1 MKNTIIQSFSA
12 FVGEKKNSD
21 LWSPYEK
28 ADILAGDMF
37 GAMGLFRL
45 SDIEL
50 DQIIDL
56 KKADK
61 LAKKMFGEFGF
72 ATLAAKEMEELI
84 DANPKLLRESL
95 VNEAKTISFA
105 KASMLGSKLL
115 NKIKIG
121 TILDTKGGQYEVTG
135 FGQQSN
141 AFKEFEATIDGKE
154 VKVKLTAMYGL
165 KLEVTDDVRSARFN
179 KEEEINSIILE
190 SLITEAKIK
199 VTKNEWPYLEFKVG
213 GKKHKVDFDYEDII
227 DDHGNE
233 GQDQYWLGKD
243 DEGQEWMIDVYANYM
258 GDVEEVHYD
267 TIVKE
272 SVVTEKLAKGL
283 KPLLTTGTT
292 ITKNDGEDA
301 LLNLSDQFD
310 KIDDEYAG
318 TIASWLDMAI
328 ELMQDG
334 YSGDATKKLKQFNK
348 ACKDVLKGKEI
359 GSAFESTVTE
369 AKTSAL
375 NVQDERHFGKK
386 GIIIMI
392 DDNGVVTSAIFKD
405 KKNADKYDRNNMKDL
420 EALLKL
426 AKDTKYPQAI
436 DEHEFDKKNWGQVAS
451 THAVAETFSIFLDS
465 SLNEGKWSK
474 IMKGVRKGAKAGP
487 WAIVSIEN
495 GKVVNQDL
503 VSIMDAIPAH
513 YEAVKKEFPN
523 AKLSIE
529 DNEGHIVYNESMINE
544 KKYVAPKTYDNTKNW
559 EKEGSRFRYIPF
571 DDFKSRQVGKP
582 DFKTPDMS
590 DVEVEQWFTQISGQC
605 DGRLQAKILKGFD
618 KHGDKYKQSGD
629 NMETYKSWI
638 IDAMV
643 RCGFMV
649 EGKIQLPVS
658 EKFYFGKKDKFNDN
672 DINDVYGFYG
682 TLDTLYDD
690 EQRQEFWINTF
701 NYLISSFGFT
711 DEGALYFLN
720 AKIGRWLA
728 DQFAD
733 SNVTMGNDGVFDVID
748 NFAKSS
754 QWKRWAKEYNEFAIE
769 DMTNESVV
777 YETFDNGLNEDKSS
791 TEILAD
797 DVSGELYTA
806 TLKGKSVTITAT
818 TTTKEWD
825 DGVPV
830 LKYLARG
837 RGKSVRVELNRSF
850 DVVHDVAHGWFYFT
864 DGRKWYGMHQGDG
877 YGEADDL
884 PFNVVIKESKMVK
897 EAKMDR
903 DDFIDHLQ
911 TKFSLTF
918 VSTTEEFNGSE
929 GGVWVSGE
937 DRDTYKGK
945 IIYDYYTEDHKNYEL
960 GVLNKFEQQ
969 INKFG
974 WYSEWYDAGTVMIW
988 PL

>member
-1 MKNTIIQSFSA
+1 MKNTIIQSFNS

-199 VTKNEWPYLEFKVG
+199 ITKNEWPYLEFKVG
-213 GKKHKVDFDYEDII
+213 GKLHKVDFDYEDII

-243 DEGQEWMIDVYANYM
+243 NDGQEWMIDVYANYH

-359 GSAFESTVTE
+359 GSAFESIVTE

-426 AKDTKYPQAI
+426 AKDTKYPAAI
-436 DEHEFDKKNWGQVAS
+436 DEQLTE
-451 THAVAETFSIFLDS
+451 
-465 SLNEGKWSK
+465 LNEGKWAN

-487 WAIVSIEN
+487 WSIVSIEN
-495 GKVVNQDL
+495 GKVINQEL

-513 YEAVKKEFPN
+513 YEGVKKEFPK

-529 DNEGHIVYNESMINE
+529 DNEGLVVYNESISNE
-544 KKYVAPKTYDNTKNW
+544 
-559 EKEGSRFRYIPF
+559 
-571 DDFKSRQVGKP
+571 
-582 DFKTPDMS
+582 
-590 DVEVEQWFTQISGQC
+590 
-605 DGRLQAKILKGFD
+605 
-618 KHGDKYKQSGD
+618 
-629 NMETYKSWI
+629 
-638 IDAMV
+638 
-643 RCGFMV
+643 
-649 EGKIQLPVS
+649 VS
-658 EKFYFGKKDKFNDN
+658 ERFYFGQKDQFSDN

-682 TLDTLYDD
+682 TLDNLYKDAQK
-690 EQRQEFWINTF
+690 EEFWKNTF
-701 NYLISSFGFT
+701 AYIVSSFGFT
-711 DEGALYFLN
+711 DAGALYFLN
-720 AKIGRWLA
+720 SKGGRWLA

-733 SNVTMGNDGVFDVID
+733 SNATIGNDGVFDIID

-754 QWKRWAKEYNEFAIE
+754 QWNRYAKEYNKIAIE
-769 DMTNESVV
+769 DMTNESVA

-837 RGKSVRVELNRSF
+837 RGKSVKVELNRSF

>member
-1 MKNTIIQSFSA
+1 
-12 FVGEKKNSD
+12 
-21 LWSPYEK
+21 
-28 ADILAGDMF
+28 
-37 GAMGLFRL
+37 
-45 SDIEL
+45 
-50 DQIIDL
+50 
-56 KKADK
+56 
-61 LAKKMFGEFGF
+61 
-72 ATLAAKEMEELI
+72 
-84 DANPKLLRESL
+84 
-95 VNEAKTISFA
+95 
-105 KASMLGSKLL
+105 
-115 NKIKIG
+115 
-121 TILDTKGGQYEVTG
+121 
-135 FGQQSN
+135 
-141 AFKEFEATIDGKE
+141 
-154 VKVKLTAMYGL
+154 
-165 KLEVTDDVRSARFN
+165 
-179 KEEEINSIILE
+179 
-190 SLITEAKIK
+190 
-199 VTKNEWPYLEFKVG
+199 
-213 GKKHKVDFDYEDII
+213 
-227 DDHGNE
+227 
-233 GQDQYWLGKD
+233 
-243 DEGQEWMIDVYANYM
+243 
-258 GDVEEVHYD
+258 
-267 TIVKE
+267 
-272 SVVTEKLAKGL
+272 
-283 KPLLTTGTT
+283 
-292 ITKNDGEDA
+292 
-301 LLNLSDQFD
+301 
-310 KIDDEYAG
+310 
-318 TIASWLDMAI
+318 MAI
-328 ELMQDG
+328 ELMQDRYAG
-334 YSGDATKKLKQFNK
+334 AATKKLKQFNK
-348 ACKDVLKGKEI
+348 ACKDVLNGKEI
-359 GSAFESTVTE
+359 GSAFESVTE
-369 AKTSAL
+369 AKTPAL

-426 AKDTKYPQAI
+426 AKDTKYPAAI
-436 DEHEFDKKNWGQVAS
+436 DEQLTE
-451 THAVAETFSIFLDS
+451 
-465 SLNEGKWSK
+465 LNEGKWAN

-487 WAIVSIEN
+487 WSIVSIEN
-495 GKVVNQDL
+495 GKVINQEL

-513 YEAVKKEFPN
+513 YEGVKKEFPK

-529 DNEGHIVYNESMINE
+529 DNEGLVVYNESISNE
-544 KKYVAPKTYDNTKNW
+544 
-559 EKEGSRFRYIPF
+559 
-571 DDFKSRQVGKP
+571 
-582 DFKTPDMS
+582 
-590 DVEVEQWFTQISGQC
+590 
-605 DGRLQAKILKGFD
+605 
-618 KHGDKYKQSGD
+618 
-629 NMETYKSWI
+629 
-638 IDAMV
+638 
-643 RCGFMV
+643 
-649 EGKIQLPVS
+649 VS
-658 EKFYFGKKDKFNDN
+658 ERFYFGQKDQFSDN

-682 TLDTLYDD
+682 TLDNLYKDAQK
-690 EQRQEFWINTF
+690 EEFWKNTF
-701 NYLISSFGFT
+701 AYIVSSFGFT
-711 DEGALYFLN
+711 DAGALYFLN
-720 AKIGRWLA
+720 SKGGRWLA

-733 SNVTMGNDGVFDVID
+733 SNATIGNDGVFDIID

-754 QWKRWAKEYNEFAIE
+754 QWNRYAKEYNKIAIE

-837 RGKSVRVELNRSF
+837 RGKSVKVELNRSF

>member
-1 MKNTIIQSFSA
+1 MKNKIIQSFNS

-21 LWSPYEK
+21 LWSPYQK

-426 AKDTKYPQAI
+426 AKDTKYPAAI
-436 DEHEFDKKNWGQVAS
+436 DEQLTE
-451 THAVAETFSIFLDS
+451 
-465 SLNEGKWSK
+465 LNEGKWAN

-487 WAIVSIEN
+487 WSIVSIEN
-495 GKVVNQDL
+495 GKVINQEL

-513 YEAVKKEFPN
+513 YEGVKKEFPK

-529 DNEGHIVYNESMINE
+529 DNEGLVVYNESISNE
-544 KKYVAPKTYDNTKNW
+544 
-559 EKEGSRFRYIPF
+559 
-571 DDFKSRQVGKP
+571 
-582 DFKTPDMS
+582 
-590 DVEVEQWFTQISGQC
+590 
-605 DGRLQAKILKGFD
+605 
-618 KHGDKYKQSGD
+618 
-629 NMETYKSWI
+629 
-638 IDAMV
+638 
-643 RCGFMV
+643 
-649 EGKIQLPVS
+649 VS
-658 EKFYFGKKDKFNDN
+658 ERFYFGQKDQFSDN

-682 TLDTLYDD
+682 TLDNLYKDAQK
-690 EQRQEFWINTF
+690 EEFWKNTF
-701 NYLISSFGFT
+701 AYIVSSFGFT
-711 DEGALYFLN
+711 DAGALYFLN
-720 AKIGRWLA
+720 SKGGRWLA

-733 SNVTMGNDGVFDVID
+733 SNATIGNDGVFDIID

-754 QWKRWAKEYNEFAIE
+754 QWNRYAKEYNKIAIE

>member
-1 MKNTIIQSFSA
+1 MKNKIIQSFNS

-21 LWSPYEK
+21 LWSPYQK

-359 GSAFESTVTE
+359 GSAFESVTE
-369 AKTSAL
+369 GKTSAL

-426 AKDTKYPQAI
+426 AKDTKYPAAI
-436 DEHEFDKKNWGQVAS
+436 DEQLTE
-451 THAVAETFSIFLDS
+451 
-465 SLNEGKWSK
+465 LNEGKWAN

-487 WAIVSIEN
+487 WSIVSIEN
-495 GKVVNQDL
+495 GKVINQEL

-513 YEAVKKEFPN
+513 YEGVKKEFPK

-529 DNEGHIVYNESMINE
+529 DNEGLVVYNESISNE
-544 KKYVAPKTYDNTKNW
+544 
-559 EKEGSRFRYIPF
+559 
-571 DDFKSRQVGKP
+571 
-582 DFKTPDMS
+582 
-590 DVEVEQWFTQISGQC
+590 
-605 DGRLQAKILKGFD
+605 
-618 KHGDKYKQSGD
+618 
-629 NMETYKSWI
+629 
-638 IDAMV
+638 
-643 RCGFMV
+643 
-649 EGKIQLPVS
+649 VS
-658 EKFYFGKKDKFNDN
+658 ERFYFGQKDQFSDN

-682 TLDTLYDD
+682 TLDNLYKDAQK
-690 EQRQEFWINTF
+690 EEFWKNTF
-701 NYLISSFGFT
+701 AYIVSSFGFT
-711 DEGALYFLN
+711 DAGALYFLN
-720 AKIGRWLA
+720 SKGGRWLA

-733 SNVTMGNDGVFDVID
+733 SNATIGNDGVFDIID

-754 QWKRWAKEYNEFAIE
+754 QWNRYAKEYNKIAIE

>member
-1 MKNTIIQSFSA
+1 MKNKIIQSFNS

-141 AFKEFEATIDGKE
+141 AFKEFEATLDGKE

-213 GKKHKVDFDYEDII
+213 GKLHKVDFDYEDII

-243 DEGQEWMIDVYANYM
+243 NDGQEWMIDVYANYM

-272 SVVTEKLAKGL
+272 SVVTEKLARGL

-359 GSAFESTVTE
+359 GSAFEATVTE

-426 AKDTKYPQAI
+426 AKDTKYPAAI
-436 DEHEFDKKNWGQVAS
+436 DEQLTE
-451 THAVAETFSIFLDS
+451 
-465 SLNEGKWSK
+465 LNEGKWAN

-487 WAIVSIEN
+487 WSIVSIEN
-495 GKVVNQDL
+495 GKVINQEL

-513 YEAVKKEFPN
+513 YEGVKKEFPK

-529 DNEGHIVYNESMINE
+529 DNEGLVVYNESISNE
-544 KKYVAPKTYDNTKNW
+544 
-559 EKEGSRFRYIPF
+559 
-571 DDFKSRQVGKP
+571 
-582 DFKTPDMS
+582 
-590 DVEVEQWFTQISGQC
+590 
-605 DGRLQAKILKGFD
+605 
-618 KHGDKYKQSGD
+618 
-629 NMETYKSWI
+629 
-638 IDAMV
+638 
-643 RCGFMV
+643 
-649 EGKIQLPVS
+649 VS
-658 EKFYFGKKDKFNDN
+658 ERFYFGQKDQFSDN

-682 TLDTLYDD
+682 TLDNLYKDAQK
-690 EQRQEFWINTF
+690 EEFWKNTF
-701 NYLISSFGFT
+701 AYIVSSFGFT
-711 DEGALYFLN
+711 DAGALYFLN
-720 AKIGRWLA
+720 SKGGRWLA

-733 SNVTMGNDGVFDVID
+733 SNATIGNDGVFDIID

-754 QWKRWAKEYNEFAIE
+754 QWNRYAKEYNKIAIE

-837 RGKSVRVELNRSF
+837 RGKSVKVELNRSF

>member
-1 MKNTIIQSFSA
+1 MKKLQSFNS
-12 FVGEKKNSD
+12 FISEKKTD
-21 LWSPYEK
+21 LWSPYQK

-37 GAMGLFRL
+37 GEMGLFSL
-45 SDIEL
+45 SDDQL

-61 LAKKMFGEFGF
+61 LAKKHFGEFGF
-72 ATLAAKEMEELI
+72 KTLAAKEMEELI
-84 DANPKLLRESL
+84 DNNPKLLRESTIH
-95 VNEAKTISFA
+95 EGKTISFA
-105 KASMLGSKLL
+105 KASMMGA
-115 NKIKIG
+115 KILRKINIG
-121 TILDTKGGQYEVTG
+121 TILDTKGGQYEITDY
-135 FGQQSN
+135 GQQAN
-141 AFKEFEATIDGKE
+141 AFKEFEAEKDGKI

-179 KEEEINSIILE
+179 KEEEIIGFIME
-190 SLITEAKIK
+190 SAVNEAKIK
-199 VTKNEWPYLEFKVG
+199 IVKDEWPYLEFKVG
-213 GKKHKVDFDYEDII
+213 GKLHKVDFDYEDII

-243 DEGQEWMIDVYANYM
+243 EKGQDWMIDVYASSN
-258 GDVEEVHYD
+258 GDVEEVWYD

-272 SVVTEKLAKGL
+272 SVVTEALTIPAMAAMLLGLGIAAKIGFMSDEKYTEMIGSI
-283 KPLLTTGTT
+283 KPTAKAIIKT
-292 ITKNDGEDA
+292 IPVIG
-301 LLNLSDQFD
+301 D
-310 KIDDEYAG
+310 KIRNKELKDYQTTEVEKYLKNEITDKDIVE
-318 TIASWLDMAI
+318 ILKENPKLKKAI
-328 ELMQDG
+328 EDVSLNG
-334 YSGDATKKLKQFNK
+334 SNYREYYKLI
-348 ACKDVLKGKEI
+348 KEI
-359 GSAFESTVTE
+359 GGVANKWGDAHRKFKSLRKKLSDGKVLESAVAE
-369 AKTSAL
+369 AATPAIY
-375 NVQDERHFGKK
+375 VQDERHFGKK

-392 DDNGVVTSAIFKD
+392 NDHGDVTSAIFKD

-426 AKDTKYPQAI
+426 AKDTKYPNPI
-436 DEHEFDKKNWGQVAS
+436 DEQ
-451 THAVAETFSIFLDS
+451 FLT
-465 SLNEGKWSK
+465 EGKWSN

-495 GKVVNQDL
+495 GKVINQEL

-513 YEAVKKEFPN
+513 YEGVKKEFPK

-529 DNEGHIVYNESMINE
+529 DNEGRIVYNESVMIE
-544 KKYVAPKTYDNTKNW
+544 
-559 EKEGSRFRYIPF
+559 I
-571 DDFKSRQVGKP
+571 
-582 DFKTPDMS
+582 
-590 DVEVEQWFTQISGQC
+590 
-605 DGRLQAKILKGFD
+605 
-618 KHGDKYKQSGD
+618 
-629 NMETYKSWI
+629 
-638 IDAMV
+638 
-643 RCGFMV
+643 
-649 EGKIQLPVS
+649 S
-658 EKFYFGKKDKFNDN
+658 EKFTFGKKDKFSDN
-672 DINDVYGFYG
+672 DINDMYGFYG

-690 EQRQEFWINTF
+690 AQKEEFWKNTF
-701 NYLISSFGFT
+701 AYLVSSFGFT

-754 QWKRWAKEYNEFAIE
+754 QWKRWAKEYNDVATEEMA
-769 DMTNESVV
+769 NESAI
-777 YETFDNGLNEDKSS
+777 YETFDNGLNEEKSS
-791 TEILAD
+791 TEVLAD

-806 TLKGKSVTITAT
+806 TLKGKSVTVKAT
-818 TTTKEWD
+818 TTTKTWD

-837 RGKSVRVELNRSF
+837 KGKSINVELNRSF

-864 DGRKWYGMHQGDG
+864 DGRKWFGMHQSDG

-884 PFNVVIKESKMVK
+884 PFNVVIKESKLIK

-903 DDFIDHLQ
+903 DDFIDHLKM
-911 TKFSLTF
+911 KFSIDF

-937 DRDTYKGK
+937 SGDVYKGK
-945 IIYDYYTEDHKNYEL
+945 IIYDYYSEDHKNYEL
-960 GVLNKFEQQ
+960 GVLNKFEKQ
-969 INKFG
+969 INKIG

>member
-1 MKNTIIQSFSA
+1 MKKVKLIEDFIS
-12 FVGEKKNSD
+12 EKKNSD
-21 LWSPYEK
+21 LWSPYQK

-45 SDIEL
+45 EDDEL
-50 DQIIDL
+50 NQIIDL

-61 LAKKMFGEFGF
+61 LAKKVYGEFGF
-72 ATLAAKEMEELI
+72 KTLAAKEMEELL
-84 DANPKLLRESL
+84 DKNPKLLRKD
-95 VNEAKTISFA
+95 VD
-105 KASMLGSKLL
+105 KA
-115 NKIKIG
+115 I
-121 TILDTKGGQYEVTG
+121 
-135 FGQQSN
+135 
-141 AFKEFEATIDGKE
+141 A
-154 VKVKLTAMYGL
+154 
-165 KLEVTDDVRSARFN
+165 
-179 KEEEINSIILE
+179 
-190 SLITEAKIK
+190 
-199 VTKNEWPYLEFKVG
+199 
-213 GKKHKVDFDYEDII
+213 KVDLEEDRHNNI
-227 DDHGNE
+227 HKNGLTSNSP
-233 GQDQYWLGKD
+233 G
-243 DEGQEWMIDVYANYM
+243 V
-258 GDVEEVHYD
+258 VEAA
-267 TIVKE
+267 TPAI
-272 SVVTEKLAKGL
+272 SVQ
-283 KPLLTTGTT
+283 
-292 ITKNDGEDA
+292 
-301 LLNLSDQFD
+301 S
-310 KIDDEYAG
+310 
-318 TIASWLDMAI
+318 
-328 ELMQDG
+328 
-334 YSGDATKKLKQFNK
+334 
-348 ACKDVLKGKEI
+348 
-359 GSAFESTVTE
+359 
-369 AKTSAL
+369 
-375 NVQDERHFGKK
+375 ERHFGKK

-392 DDNGVVTSAIFKD
+392 DDHGDITSAIFKD
-405 KKNADKYDRNNMKDL
+405 KKNADKYNRNDKKDL
-420 EALLKL
+420 EKLLKL

-451 THAVAETFSIFLDS
+451 TPVVAETFSIFLGNK
-465 SLNEGKWSK
+465 LNEGKWSK

-582 DFKTPDMS
+582 DFKTPNMS
-590 DVEVEQWFTQISGQC
+590 DVEVEQWFTQIAGQC

-690 EQRQEFWINTF
+690 EQKQEFWINTF

-754 QWKRWAKEYNEFAIE
+754 QWKRWAKEYNEFAKE

-777 YETFDNGLNEDKSS
+777 YETFDDGLNEEKSS
-791 TEILAD
+791 TEVLAD

-806 TLKGKSVTITAT
+806 TLKGKSVTVKAT
-818 TTTKEWD
+818 TTTKTWD

-837 RGKSVRVELNRSF
+837 KGKPVTVELNRSF

-864 DGRKWYGMHQGDG
+864 DGRKWFGMHMSDG
-877 YGEADDL
+877 YHEAEDL
-884 PFNVVIKESKMVK
+884 PFDVTIKESVLVK

-903 DDFIDHLQ
+903 DDFIDHLK
-911 TKFSLTF
+911 TKFGMAF

-937 DRDTYKGK
+937 SGDVYKGK
-945 IIYDYYTEDHKNYEL
+945 IIYNYYSEDHKNYEL
-960 GVLNKFEQQ
+960 GVLNRFEKQ
-969 INKFG
+969 INKIG

>member
-1 MKNTIIQSFSA
+1 MKKVKLIEDFIS
-12 FVGEKKNSD
+12 EKKNSD
-21 LWSPYEK
+21 LWSPYQK
-28 ADILAGDMF
+28 ADVLAGDMF

-45 SDIEL
+45 EDDEL
-50 DQIIDL
+50 NQIIDL

-61 LAKKMFGEFGF
+61 LAKKVYGEFGF
-72 ATLAAKEMEELI
+72 KTLAAKEMEELL
-84 DANPKLLRESL
+84 DKNPKLLRKDVDKAIAKVDLEEDRHNNIHKNGLTSNSPG
-95 VNEAKTISFA
+95 VVEGKTISFS
-105 KASMLGSKLL
+105 KASMMGAKIL
-115 NKIKIG
+115 NKINIG
-121 TILDTKGGQYEVTG
+121 TILDTKGGQYEITG
-135 FGQQSN
+135 YGQQSN
-141 AFKEFEATIDGKE
+141 AFKEFEAEKDGKI

-190 SLITEAKIK
+190 SLITEAATPAI
-199 VTKNEWPYLEFKVG
+199 
-213 GKKHKVDFDYEDII
+213 
-227 DDHGNE
+227 
-233 GQDQYWLGKD
+233 
-243 DEGQEWMIDVYANYM
+243 
-258 GDVEEVHYD
+258 
-267 TIVKE
+267 
-272 SVVTEKLAKGL
+272 SVQ
-283 KPLLTTGTT
+283 
-292 ITKNDGEDA
+292 
-301 LLNLSDQFD
+301 S
-310 KIDDEYAG
+310 
-318 TIASWLDMAI
+318 
-328 ELMQDG
+328 
-334 YSGDATKKLKQFNK
+334 
-348 ACKDVLKGKEI
+348 
-359 GSAFESTVTE
+359 
-369 AKTSAL
+369 
-375 NVQDERHFGKK
+375 ERQFGKK

-392 DDNGVVTSAIFKD
+392 DDHGDITSAIFKD
-405 KKNADKYDRNNMKDL
+405 KKNADKYNRNDKKDL
-420 EALLKL
+420 EKLLKL

-451 THAVAETFSIFLDS
+451 TPVVAETFSIFLGNK
-465 SLNEGKWSK
+465 LNEGKWSK

-544 KKYVAPKTYDNTKNW
+544 KKHVAPKTYDNTKNW
-559 EKEGSRFRYIPF
+559 EKEGSRFRFIPF

-582 DFKTPDMS
+582 DFKTPNMS

-682 TLDTLYDD
+682 TLDTLYND
-690 EQRQEFWINTF
+690 EQKQEFWINTF

-754 QWKRWAKEYNEFAIE
+754 QWKRWAKEYNEFAKE

-777 YETFDNGLNEDKSS
+777 YETFDDGLNEEKSS
-791 TEILAD
+791 TEVLAD

-806 TLKGKSVTITAT
+806 TLKGKSVTVKAT
-818 TTTKEWD
+818 TTTKTWD

-837 RGKSVRVELNRSF
+837 KGKPVTVELNRSF

-864 DGRKWYGMHQGDG
+864 DGRKWFGMHVSDG
-877 YGEADDL
+877 YHEAEDL
-884 PFNVVIKESKMVK
+884 PFDVTIKESVLVK

-903 DDFIDHLQ
+903 DDFIDHLK
-911 TKFSLTF
+911 TKFGMTF

-937 DRDTYKGK
+937 SGDVYKGK
-945 IIYDYYTEDHKNYEL
+945 IIYNYYSEDHKNYEL
-960 GVLNKFEQQ
+960 GVLNRFEKQ
-969 INKFG
+969 INKIG

>member
-1 MKNTIIQSFSA
+1 MKILKSFNSLIS
-12 FVGEKKNSD
+12 EKKTE

-37 GAMGLFRL
+37 GEMGLFSL
-45 SDIEL
+45 SDDQL

-61 LAKKMFGEFGF
+61 LAKKRFGEFGF
-72 ATLAAKEMEELI
+72 KTLAAKEMEELI
-84 DANPKLLRESL
+84 DNNPKLLRESIT
-95 VNEAKTISFA
+95 NEGKTISFA

-121 TILDTKGGQYEVTG
+121 TILDTKGGQYEITDY
-135 FGQQSN
+135 GQQSN
-141 AFKEFEATIDGKE
+141 AFKEFEAEKDGKI

-190 SLITEAKIK
+190 SLITEAKVK

-272 SVVTEKLAKGL
+272 SVVTEAAT
-283 KPLLTTGTT
+283 P
-292 ITKNDGEDA
+292 
-301 LLNLSDQFD
+301 
-310 KIDDEYAG
+310 
-318 TIASWLDMAI
+318 AI
-328 ELMQDG
+328 
-334 YSGDATKKLKQFNK
+334 Y
-348 ACKDVLKGKEI
+348 
-359 GSAFESTVTE
+359 
-369 AKTSAL
+369 
-375 NVQDERHFGKK
+375 VQDERQFGKK

-392 DDNGVVTSAIFKD
+392 NDHGDVTSAIFKD
-405 KKNADKYDRNNMKDL
+405 KKNADKYNRNKTKDL
-420 EALLKL
+420 KDLLKL
-426 AKDTKYPQAI
+426 AKGVKYPNPI
-436 DEHEFDKKNWGQVAS
+436 DEQ
-451 THAVAETFSIFLDS
+451 FLT
-465 SLNEGKWSK
+465 EGKWSN

-495 GKVVNQDL
+495 GKVVNQEL

-513 YEAVKKEFPN
+513 YEGVKKEFPN

-571 DDFKSRQVGKP
+571 DDFKSRQIGKP
-582 DFKTPDMS
+582 DFKTPNMS

-618 KHGDKYKQSGD
+618 KYGDKYKQSGD

-658 EKFYFGKKDKFNDN
+658 EKFYFGKKDQFSDN

-682 TLDTLYDD
+682 TLDTLYKDAQK
-690 EQRQEFWINTF
+690 EEFWKNTF
-701 NYLISSFGFT
+701 TYLVSSFGFT

-720 AKIGRWLA
+720 AKVGRWLA

-754 QWKRWAKEYNEFAIE
+754 QWKRWAKEYNEFAKE

-777 YETFDNGLNEDKSS
+777 YETFDDGLNEEKSS
-791 TEILAD
+791 TEVLAD

-806 TLKGKSVTITAT
+806 TLKGKSVTVKAT
-818 TTTKEWD
+818 TTTKTWD

-837 RGKSVRVELNRSF
+837 RGKSIKVEFNRSF

-864 DGRKWYGMHQGDG
+864 DGRKWFGMHVSDG
-877 YGEADDL
+877 YHEAEDL
-884 PFNVVIKESKMVK
+884 PFDVTIKESVLVK

-903 DDFIDHLQ
+903 DDFIDHLKM
-911 TKFSLTF
+911 KFSIDF

-937 DRDTYKGK
+937 AGDVYKGK
-945 IIYDYYTEDHKNYEL
+945 IIYNYYSEDYKNYEL
-960 GVLNKFEQQ
+960 GVLNKFEKQ
-969 INKFG
+969 INKIG

>member
-1 MKNTIIQSFSA
+1 MKNKIIQSFNS

-199 VTKNEWPYLEFKVG
+199 ITKNEWPYLEFKVG
-213 GKKHKVDFDYEDII
+213 GKLHKVDFDYEDII

-243 DEGQEWMIDVYANYM
+243 NDGQEWMIDVYANYH

-359 GSAFESTVTE
+359 GSAFESIVTE

-426 AKDTKYPQAI
+426 AKDTKYPAAI
-436 DEHEFDKKNWGQVAS
+436 DEQLTE
-451 THAVAETFSIFLDS
+451 
-465 SLNEGKWSK
+465 LNEGKWAN

-487 WAIVSIEN
+487 WSIVSIEN
-495 GKVVNQDL
+495 GKVINQEL

-513 YEAVKKEFPN
+513 YEGVKKEFPK

-529 DNEGHIVYNESMINE
+529 DNEGLVVYNESISNE
-544 KKYVAPKTYDNTKNW
+544 
-559 EKEGSRFRYIPF
+559 
-571 DDFKSRQVGKP
+571 
-582 DFKTPDMS
+582 
-590 DVEVEQWFTQISGQC
+590 
-605 DGRLQAKILKGFD
+605 
-618 KHGDKYKQSGD
+618 
-629 NMETYKSWI
+629 
-638 IDAMV
+638 
-643 RCGFMV
+643 
-649 EGKIQLPVS
+649 VS
-658 EKFYFGKKDKFNDN
+658 ERFYFGQKDQFSDN

-682 TLDTLYDD
+682 TLDNLYKDAQK
-690 EQRQEFWINTF
+690 EEFWKNTF
-701 NYLISSFGFT
+701 AYIVSSFGFT
-711 DEGALYFLN
+711 DAGALYFLN
-720 AKIGRWLA
+720 SKGGRWLA

-733 SNVTMGNDGVFDVID
+733 SNATIGNDGVFDIID

-754 QWKRWAKEYNEFAIE
+754 QWNRYAKEYNKIAIE

-837 RGKSVRVELNRSF
+837 RGKSVKVELNRSF

>member
-1 MKNTIIQSFSA
+1 MKNKIIQSFNS

-135 FGQQSN
+135 FGQQAN
-141 AFKEFEATIDGKE
+141 AFKEFEATLDGKE

-190 SLITEAKIK
+190 SLVNEAKIK

-213 GKKHKVDFDYEDII
+213 GKLHKVDFDYEDII

-243 DEGQEWMIDVYANYM
+243 NDGQEWMIDVYANYH

-272 SVVTEKLAKGL
+272 AVVTEKLARGL

-301 LLNLSDQFD
+301 LLDLSDQFD

-369 AKTSAL
+369 AKTPAL

-426 AKDTKYPQAI
+426 AKDTKYPAAI
-436 DEHEFDKKNWGQVAS
+436 DEQLTE
-451 THAVAETFSIFLDS
+451 
-465 SLNEGKWSK
+465 LNEGKWAN

-487 WAIVSIEN
+487 WSIVSIEN
-495 GKVVNQDL
+495 GKVINQEL

-513 YEAVKKEFPN
+513 YEGVKKEFPK

-529 DNEGHIVYNESMINE
+529 DNEGLVVYNESISNE
-544 KKYVAPKTYDNTKNW
+544 
-559 EKEGSRFRYIPF
+559 
-571 DDFKSRQVGKP
+571 
-582 DFKTPDMS
+582 
-590 DVEVEQWFTQISGQC
+590 
-605 DGRLQAKILKGFD
+605 
-618 KHGDKYKQSGD
+618 
-629 NMETYKSWI
+629 
-638 IDAMV
+638 
-643 RCGFMV
+643 
-649 EGKIQLPVS
+649 VS
-658 EKFYFGKKDKFNDN
+658 ERFYFGQKDQFSDN

-682 TLDTLYDD
+682 TLDNLYKDAQK
-690 EQRQEFWINTF
+690 EEFWKNTF
-701 NYLISSFGFT
+701 AYIVSSFGFT
-711 DEGALYFLN
+711 DAGALYFLN
-720 AKIGRWLA
+720 SKGGRWLA

-733 SNVTMGNDGVFDVID
+733 SNATIGNDGVFDIID

-754 QWKRWAKEYNEFAIE
+754 QWNRYAKEYNKIAIE

-837 RGKSVRVELNRSF
+837 RGKSVKVELNRSF